1 MASGKNSSGNR
12 LDVGWQ
18 HGIDIDKNLRKVKC
32 KNCQK
37 IINGGIFRFKHH
49 LACNYVFFL
58 FEPCILRCLNYI
70 WKKKFLVILRFYNLS
85 LYCIF
90 RVLSKMCFGQPC
102 SQLLVI

>member
-1 MASGKNSSGNR
+1 MASGKNFPGNR

-49 LACNYVFFL
+49 LACNYVFF
-58 FEPCILRCLNYI
+58 FYLNHV
-70 WKKKFLVILRFYNLS
+70 FLDA
-85 LYCIF
+85 
-90 RVLSKMCFGQPC
+90 
-102 SQLLVI
+102 